1 MCSSKKK
8 IHGRSLEIP
17 RLSGGSQKLK
27 SLKESMK
34 LTGISGGWEGVQTKK
49 PLPWRGYEYFLELN
63 YFLSVLSFLFL
74 NSNLIIP
81 FPHVEIIKF

>member
-1 MCSSKKK
+1 MIRAQQKCAVPQKK

-49 PLPWRGYEYFLELN
+49 TPSLER
-63 YFLSVLSFLFL
+63 V
-74 NSNLIIP
+74 
-81 FPHVEIIKF
+81 